1 MVIRLIEEDKI
12 ISKVFR
18 SGKGG
23 SINLIIPKLFLIEM
37 GLEPSDDVT
46 IFYNRQQKQ
55 LEIKKY
61 DKARPTIVNQRIVME
76 QLEALKSSKKSKH

>member
-1 MVIRLIEEDKI
+1 MVIRLIEKDKI
-12 ISKVFR
+12 ISRVFR
-18 SGKGG
+18 SGNGG
-23 SINLIIPKLFLIEM
+23 SINLILPKIFLLEM
-37 GLEPSDDVT
+37 GLGPSDDVT

-76 QLEALKSSKKSKH
+76 QLEALKAKKSKH